1 MRKQLLLPVH
11 NFQMHI
17 SYSVEQKD
25 FLFCALLSIF
35 GHNASYLLVCLKLKI
50 NFLRSNTQKLFIYFS
65 HFPYQITV
73 KKYYLLILFFL
84 LFFSFFFTNQ
94 TSNTQRKTKWL
105 TIVAFQT
112 SQRPSRI
119 NLLKPFS
126 YNFNH
131 SAHLRTAH
139 LFFSFSSSL
148 SISTKLNFWEKK
160 KRPQGNI
167 F

>member
-35 GHNASYLLVCLKLKI
+35 GHNASYLLVRLKLKI

-73 KKYYLLILFFL
+73 KKDYLLILFFL
-84 LFFSFFFTNQ
+84 LFFFFFHK
-94 TSNTQRKTKWL
+94 SNVKYTEKNKM
-105 TIVAFQT
+105 VNNCCF
-112 SQRPSRI
+112 PD
-119 NLLKPFS
+119 KPKAIK
-126 YNFNH
+126 N
-131 SAHLRTAH
+131 
-139 LFFSFSSSL
+139 
-148 SISTKLNFWEKK
+148 
-160 KRPQGNI
+160 
-167 F
+167 